1 MTTWL
6 ATLPEASLIF
16 VCDIVFC
23 IKQFFGLHRVISYI
37 CICSITSGISPT
49 LRLPAKSRGGYI
61 GIYSS
66 VYSLVKI
73 VHYDWSEYLLLSFYY
88 LFLTR
93 FLVCKVIKFLT
104 VIYTG
109 KDVVCVMTANF
120 KCIFFFYLNIQAFLE
135 ECPVILYLYKM
146 LFFFKLILFVF
157 NWLFINWLW
166 LNIYV

>member
-1 MTTWL
+1 MEQQVVNILTTGKTNKITILVAKWQCHK
-6 ATLPEASLIF
+6 P
-16 VCDIVFC
+16 CDNMISHLTWS
-23 IKQFFGLHRVISYI
+23 QFDLFGLHRVISYI

-49 LRLPAKSRGGYI
+49 LRLPAKFRGGYI

-73 VHYDWSEYLLLSFYY
+73 VHYDWPEYLLLSFYY

-93 FLVCKVIKFLT
+93 FLVCKVIMFLT

-146 LFFFKLILFVF
+146 FFF
-157 NWLFINWLW
+157 
-166 LNIYV
+166 